1 MIKDRFHCRLGN
13 FEISRTS
20 IKSLDMGL
28 LVRALELIAGE
39 EPELIVGEAME

>member
-1 MIKDRFHCRLGN
+1 
-13 FEISRTS
+13 
-20 IKSLDMGL
+20 MGL